1 MAWIRQIE
9 INEAEGK
16 LSTHYKAALKRA
28 GRVYGIVKLHSLD
41 VDFLAASMRIYKSTT
56 VAEDKPLDR
65 WVREAIAVV
74 TSRTNECFY

>member
-16 LSTHYKAALKRA
+16 LSTQYKSALKRA

-41 VDFLAASMRIYKSTT
+41 VDFLSASMRVYKSTT
-56 VAEDKPLDR
+56 VAEDKPLAR